1 MSFRTSFLPSLLH
14 ARPFG
19 GPSGLQPLRTSI
31 RSFHPPSSSSASNAF
46 RQRLAQ
52 HQNQHSRAIS
62 IARSAPSSA
71 GAGVKR
77 ISPLMLGIGAAIGL
91 TSFSLANPS
100 RQVRCDSLFSS
111 SSGNNNPLGKEPAPE
126 SILSV
131 YELSFGAVCGIC
143 SGVFIKKGARAIAFL
158 LGGLFILLQYMSSR
172 SFITVDWAK
181 LGSRYDSA
189 FGSKTS
195 AGGYKGPTV
204 GGVWNRIV
212 DFLTSNFQQRASFM
226 AGLILGLRLG

>member
-14 ARPFG
+14 ARPPPTATGSSLFQ
-19 GPSGLQPLRTSI
+19 QPFR
-31 RSFHPPSSSSASNAF
+31 RAFRPPSAF
-46 RQRLAQ
+46 RQRLAA
-52 HQNQHSRAIS
+52 NQPRVIS
-62 IARSAPSSA
+62 IARSAPPPPR
-71 GAGVKR
+71 R

-100 RQVRCDSLFSS
+100 RQVRCDGNSLFSS

-158 LGGLFILLQYMSSR
+158 LGGVFILLQYLSSR

-189 FGSKTS
+189 FGAKTS

-212 DFLTSNFQQRASFM
+212 DFLTSNFQRESIL
-226 AGLILGLRLG
+226 LIFCDFSSDPIPS